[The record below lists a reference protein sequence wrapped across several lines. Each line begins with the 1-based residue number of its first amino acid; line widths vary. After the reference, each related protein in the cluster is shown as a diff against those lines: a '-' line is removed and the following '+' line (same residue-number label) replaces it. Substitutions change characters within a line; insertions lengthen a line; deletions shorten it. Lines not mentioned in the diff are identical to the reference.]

1 MTNKKEKKKEI
12 QLVVITHNRNGSK
25 ESGAWVVMNN
35 WACHRSFTGNWR
47 VRADGKLSNVPY
59 H

>member
-25 ESGAWVVMNN
+25 ESGAWVVRNN
-35 WACHRSFTGNWR
+35 WACHRSFTGNWK
-47 VRADGKLSNVPY
+47 VKADGK
-59 H
+59 